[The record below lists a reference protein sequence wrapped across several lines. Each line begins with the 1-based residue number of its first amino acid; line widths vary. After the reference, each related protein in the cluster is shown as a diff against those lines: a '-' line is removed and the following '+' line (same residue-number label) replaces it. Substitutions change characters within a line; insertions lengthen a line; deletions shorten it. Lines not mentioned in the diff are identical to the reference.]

1 MFNMINLKLINRL
14 SKYIFKKKLYRRLI
28 LIFGDTLISQLAIL
42 FALILSKESLNITVF
57 SDFYLLRSL
66 FLLVSFTT
74 YIVTGQY
81 SSLTSYL
88 GLKIFLKIFLRNLLS
103 IIIVEII
110 CNFILG
116 SRNSISFLSLIV
128 INTTFLNL
136 CFRYLIRKFLFLYS
150 ENNQN
155 IKTKI
160 AIYGAG
166 MSGINLAKNLDLLGG
181 YDLVAFIDEDS
192 QLWSRNIGGIPIISP
207 LMVNN
212 LNGKVDRVLISIEN
226 ISRSKKVEI
235 IRKFQQLNI
244 SVFTIPSIGD
254 FASGKTSIHDLNTLN
269 IPDLIFRKEFTS
281 QNKLLFKL
289 IENKTILISGAG
301 GSVGS
306 ELCIQIL
313 KYRPKKLILLER
325 SEINLYEVEQTLL
338 EKNINN
344 INLVFVL
351 GCAMNKKV
359 IERIFSKE
367 EIQIVFHTAAYK
379 HVPIVENNPISGIE
393 NNVITTKVLC
403 DASIKYKLENFCLIS
418 TDKAV
423 RPTNIMGASKR
434 LAELI
439 VQSYSKTSDSNSNK
453 GKFRTCFSMVRFG
466 NVLDSSG
473 SVVPRFRQQIKKG
486 GPITIT
492 HPKITRFFMTISEA
506 ANLVLE
512 SISYAEG
519 GDLFLLDMGN
529 PILIKDLATQMI
541 KLSGLEIKSEDN
553 PKGDIEIIYT
563 GLRPGEKL
571 YEELLIDA
579 EALATKNSNIFRAKE
594 NFFSSDIFL
603 IQLEK
608 MQKAL
613 LNEDVGEALSIL
625 KEVVPEWSNQ
635 ES

>member
-1 MFNMINLKLINRL
+1 MFNMINKKLINRL
-14 SKYIFKKKLYRRLI
+14 SKYIFKNKVCRRLI
-28 LIFGDTLISQLAIL
+28 LIFGDAFISQLAIL
-42 FALILSKESLNITVF
+42 FALILSKESLNITIF
-57 SDFYLLRSL
+57 GDFYLLKSL
-66 FLLVSFTT
+66 FLIVSIAI
-74 YIVTGQY
+74 YIFTGQY

-88 GLKIFLKIFLRNLLS
+88 GLRIFLKIFIRNLFS

-116 SRNSISFLSLIV
+116 SRNAISFLSLIV

-136 CFRYLIRKFLFLYS
+136 GFRYLIRKFVFLYS
-150 ENNQN
+150 ENNQKIN
-155 IKTKI
+155 SKI

-166 MSGINLAKNLDLLGG
+166 ISGINLAKNLDLLGG
-181 YDLVAFIDEDS
+181 YDLAAFIDEDS
-192 QLWSRNIGGIPIISP
+192 QLWNRNIGGIPIISP
-207 LMVNN
+207 LMINN
-212 LNGKVDRVLISIEN
+212 LKGKVDRVLISIEN
-226 ISRSKKVEI
+226 ISRFKKVEI

-254 FASGKTSIHDLNTLN
+254 FASGKTRLEDLNTLN

-281 QNKLLFKL
+281 QNELLFKL

-301 GSVGS
+301 GSIGS

-313 KYRPKKLILLER
+313 KYNPKKLILLER
-325 SEINLYEVEQTLL
+325 SEINLYAIEQTLS
-338 EKNINN
+338 EKNIKN
-344 INLVFVL
+344 INLLFVL
-351 GCAMNKKV
+351 GCAMNSKIVEK
-359 IERIFSKE
+359 IFAKE
-367 EIQIVFHTAAYK
+367 EIQIVFHTSAYK
-379 HVPIVENNPISGIE
+379 HVPIVEKNPISGIE
-393 NNVITTKVLC
+393 NNVISTKVLC
-403 DASIKYKLENFCLIS
+403 DASIKYNLENFCLIS

-423 RPTNIMGASKR
+423 RPTNVMGASKR

-439 VQSYSKTSDSNSNK
+439 VQSYSQISDSNFDK
-453 GKFRTCFSMVRFG
+453 GKSRTCFSMVRFG

-473 SVVPRFRQQIKKG
+473 SVVPRFKQQIKKG

-512 SISYAEG
+512 SLSYAEG
-519 GDLFLLDMGN
+519 GDLFLLDMGE

-541 KLSGLEIKSEDN
+541 KLSGLEVKSEDN

-579 EALATKNSNIFRAKE
+579 EALATKNSHIFRAKE
-594 NFFSSDIFL
+594 NFFSSNIFL
-603 IQLEK
+603 VQLER
-608 MQKAL
+608 MEKAL
-613 LNEDVGEALSIL
+613 LNEDVREALSIL
-625 KEVVPEWSNQ
+625 KEVVPEWNNQ
-635 ES
+635 DH